1 MKKNEVISFVL
12 HMIHESKKSG
22 WKSGVP
28 QNIRIFNLMLGEI
41 GMSYQLLRCASGYQ
55 IPSILLLEFPKEL
68 K

>member
-1 MKKNEVISFVL
+1 MNQ
-12 HMIHESKKSG
+12 KKSG